1 MELKA
6 RVVVGERMDIVE
18 GTVVVDEKGHVAEVR
33 EEGVDSDDVIV
44 PALVNAHTH
53 IGDRVA
59 KETGRGLP
67 LDEVVAPPD

>member
-1 MELKA
+1 MG
-6 RVVVGERMDIVE
+6 VHE
-18 GTVVVDEKGHVAEVR
+18 GTVVVDETGHVAEVR
-33 EEGVDSDDVIV
+33 EEGVGSDDVIV

-53 IGDRVA
+53 IGDSVA